1 MNIFLPIP
9 HNGATRNGHNERTGE
24 GCAKAKEE
32 EGGGGSGEGGG
43 GSGEGGAVPIDFQW
57 TGMGMGM
64 LDVAMH
70 LYHSVGLEAMVDG
83 GEERLLRFYHR
94 CLTERIGPDKALRYP
109 FHTAM
114 RHYRIC
120 LVDYARVV
128 LSCFFKGASP
138 ASFAAKA
145 EKENCG
151 LVYRHLGCAMRFVE
165 EVEKAV
171 SFLEAEEGKGGGLT
185 LDETRGGQGRRRG
198 RGAGR
203 GNGGGGGGGESGRRG
218 SSSSSDASTA
228 KAQASLLAPLH
239 TTRTVVHLV
248 PPEIVASLT
257 TGQRRIANYAAL
269 AFPTILVSRIE
280 SQ

>member
-1 MNIFLPIP
+1 
-9 HNGATRNGHNERTGE
+9 
-24 GCAKAKEE
+24 
-32 EGGGGSGEGGG
+32 
-43 GSGEGGAVPIDFQW
+43 
-57 TGMGMGM
+57 MGMGM

-70 LYHSVGLEAMVDG
+70 LYHSVSLDAMVDG

-94 CLTERIGPDKALRYP
+94 RLTERIGPGKALRYP

-128 LSCFFKGASP
+128 LSYFFKGASP

-198 RGAGR
+198 RGAR
-203 GNGGGGGGGESGRRG
+203 AGGGVVMVMVRAAGGAAAAAAAAVMPALPKPKRRFPRHCTPQG
-218 SSSSSDASTA
+218 QLFIWFLPRSS
-228 KAQASLLAPLH
+228 P
-239 TTRTVVHLV
+239 R
-248 PPEIVASLT
+248 
-257 TGQRRIANYAAL
+257 
-269 AFPTILVSRIE
+269 
-280 SQ
+280 